1 MQGLEAGMHK
11 QILYTGLRLGLYD
24 HLTAGETS
32 VSIPEKIAFAGML
45 QLNGCHDT
53 VELQHAIAAGRAYE
67 EVHNMDVYL

>member
-24 HLTAGETS
+24 HLTAGEGS

-45 QLNGCHDT
+45 QLHIGHDS
-53 VELQHAIAAGRAYE
+53 VELHHAMAAA
-67 EVHNMDVYL
+67 